1 MDPTKD
7 QDLGTRIL
15 PDPEVLSNPEQQEAD
30 KKIDLD
36 PGPQTPAGQET
47 PGKQAA
53 AAALGE
59 PTAGHKADGN
69 PRTGPAIPG
78 RESDTANPTWSQNSI
93 SHGSLLFTFSFLHFL
108 VLFLFLFRSA
118 GSNLG
123 HFAGRSFIG
132 HFSPLW
138 QETSVVLFSLQKF
151 RLFLILF
158 SRWPSS
164 TP

>member
-1 MDPTKD
+1 MACDSTSRGFYIFNDPNDSVMDTVGNVDLNKD

-15 PDPEVLSNPEQQEAD
+15 PDPEVLSNPQQQEAD
-30 KKIDLD
+30 KEIDLD

-78 RESDTANPTWSQNSI
+78 KESDTANPTWLQNFASQ
-93 SHGSLLFTFSFLHFL
+93 GSLPSTEFFISFAL
-108 VLFLFLFRSA
+108 
-118 GSNLG
+118 
-123 HFAGRSFIG
+123 
-132 HFSPLW
+132 
-138 QETSVVLFSLQKF
+138 
-151 RLFLILF
+151 
-158 SRWPSS
+158 
-164 TP
+164 